1 MSLFFPVQEG
11 LLDWKL
17 YPLLLGRK
25 RKVREPFL
33 HLLFLKCLLTQKDQC
48 AKVQYLGVT
57 FSEFSK
63 ALPMSTQSN
72 PKHRM
77 CESIILEKRRD
88 PTTYQCLLYFPLKSV
103 VQCHLLHSYLLE
115 NIEIIKCFGKINLF
129 YSHSTYLSHTRV

>member
-1 MSLFFPVQEG
+1 M
-11 LLDWKL
+11 DWKL

-103 VQCHLLHSYLLE
+103 VTVPSSS
-115 NIEIIKCFGKINLF
+115 FVSPGKYRNNKMLWEDKPCLF
-129 YSHSTYLSHTRV
+129 SLYIPESHSCVK